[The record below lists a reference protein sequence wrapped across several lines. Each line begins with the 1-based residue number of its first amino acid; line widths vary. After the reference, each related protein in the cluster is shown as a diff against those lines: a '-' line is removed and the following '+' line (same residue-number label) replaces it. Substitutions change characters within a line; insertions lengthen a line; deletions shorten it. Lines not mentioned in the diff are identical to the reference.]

1 MQTKVAKWGNSLGV
15 RIPQWVAEKAEIN
28 DGTIVEVSFKDDAII
43 IIKKNRLSL
52 EEMLN
57 DITAENLHD
66 ELDTG
71 SVTINGGWVKA
82 TGGGGGAGIGGG
94 PSTYTTGSGGAVTI
108 NGGTVFA
115 IGSSNYWGTGSGIGG
130 GYGASAS
137 GGYIGAAG
145 TVTITGGSVYAS
157 SIQAAVK
164 NSDGN
169 GVIQAPVSGLPANT
183 GISYTDN
190 GGNPISCA
198 TDPQGKIY
206 LWLIPGTHVIGI
218 SAGAIQYSIVGI
230 LPDTANYFEIL
241 PDDANLTMVCNQVIS
256 TTGGLG
262 TSADPYS
269 ASIIVPNSQATVSL
283 TDLMPH
289 NTYAAAALYA
299 DGDFATTTGSVE
311 LVPGAETT
319 IYICVT
325 SQEGTH
331 QLYYELNVLRLSADA
346 VLSKAC
352 NQAIS
357 TTGGSGTSVD
367 PYLASISV
375 PYTQVAVTVAD
386 LTPRSTYAT
395 TNLYT
400 NSSFITATG
409 IFNLEPGAATDVYI
423 GVTSQD
429 ETATLYYRVSV
440 TRRLSDDAIL
450 SRVCDQ
456 EISTTSGS
464 GTIINPF
471 VASIS
476 VPNSQATVST
486 ADLTPRSA
494 YAAAELYTDGSFTTT
509 TGSAGIEPG
518 ATILLYIG
526 VTAHDGTRLY
536 YELNVTR
543 SSSDASLTR
552 IGNQVVGTTGGSG
565 TIADPY
571 LALFSMPYSQAA
583 VTVADLTLGNPYATA
598 TLYTNSSFTT
608 ATDSVSL
615 TADAYTTVYIGITSQ
630 DGTARLYYTVSILR
644 LSDNALLS
652 KLSDQVITI
661 AGGTGTLLDPYL
673 SSVYVP
679 NSQTTV
685 TTPDLATE
693 NDYATAVMYT
703 DSSFTTTTGI
713 FNLEPGTATD
723 VYIGITSR
731 DETATLYYRVS
742 VTRRL
747 SDDAILS
754 RVCDQEISTTSGSG
768 TRVNPYVASIS
779 VPNSQATVST
789 ADLTPRS
796 AHAVAEIYVDDSFN
810 TTTGSAGIEPG
821 ATITLYIRVTAHDG
835 TSLYYKLNV
844 TRSSSDASLTM
855 IGNQMIG
862 TTGGSGTIAD
872 PYLASI
878 SVPYAQAA
886 LTVADLTPGNP
897 YATATLYTNS
907 SFTTTTGSVSL
918 TAYAYTTV
926 YIGVTS
932 QDGTARLYY
941 TVSILRLSNNALLSK
956 LSDQVITIAGGTGTL
971 LDPYLSSVYVPDS
984 QTTIT
989 TPDLATENA
998 YSTAVIYTDSSFTTA
1013 TGIFNL
1019 EPGTAT
1025 DVNIGITSQDETATL
1040 YYRVSVTP
1048 MSSYILDISAGNITA
1063 AAGTKLGTFK
1073 LVCGNPQVTLDS
1085 IPLSMP
1091 ITIMDSTAGIAPTA
1105 NTVTIDVN
1113 SAMSIILDGVNMNN
1127 SASPFVIV
1135 SGSTVNLTLQGTN
1148 TLTCSDRGAGLQV
1161 NDNAVLNITADS
1173 TGSLLANGGILTL
1186 GSGIGSSDTF
1196 DNTGT
1201 VTISGGTVTATGGDM
1216 GAGIGGAGL
1225 GSGGTVTI
1233 MGGTVTATGGALF
1246 GPGIGGWNDA
1256 TVIISGGMV
1265 TATGTASPDIGGF
1278 PGIGGFNRS
1287 RVEINGGTVI
1297 ATSADSAGIGGDSNP
1312 YYTGGTVTINGG
1324 KVTATSGFV
1333 GIGGANILVTVNGGT
1348 VTAIG
1353 STNDL
1358 GGSKV
1363 IINGGSVNAR
1373 AQSLVYNSSNDPEYL
1388 VTVTGLPQNY
1398 ALSYS
1403 VEGGNTVSCSTDAS
1417 GKLYLWL
1424 PASGNATAIEF
1435 AGADG
1440 GTYSVSGT
1448 VQGAG
1453 SDSGGT
1459 WAVGSVEP
1467 IDECFIATAAFGSK
1481 FEPSVALLRDFRDKY
1496 LLTNTLGKSLV
1507 NFYYQN
1513 SPPLAAMIAA
1523 SEPLKIAARV
1533 MLAPVI
1539 AIVYLIYHPILL
1551 VAVLALLIAFL
1562 VYRFKLR
1569 KRYSWNCPI

>member
-1 MQTKVAKWGNSLGV
+1 MPGLLVPPGATLEITASSTGSLNAQGGTSEICGGAGVGGAGNNGYGDSSGTVIINGGTVIAIGSNGGAGIGGGRLLILNGRGGSSGSVTINGGTVTATGNDGGAGIGGGNSWNGFGGDGGSV
-15 RIPQWVAEKAEIN
+15 TIN
-28 DGTIVEVSFKDDAII
+28 GGTVTATANGHVSGTGAAGIGGGGGSSAG
-43 IIKKNRLSL
+43 NG
-52 EEMLN
+52 
-57 DITAENLHD
+57 
-66 ELDTG
+66 G

-82 TGGGGGAGIGGG
+82 TGAGGGAGIGGG
-94 PSTYTTGSGGAVTI
+94 PSSYNTGSGGAVTI

-241 PDDANLTMVCNQVIS
+241 PDDANLTMVCNQ
-256 TTGGLG
+256 
-262 TSADPYS
+262 
-269 ASIIVPNSQATVSL
+269 
-283 TDLMPH
+283 
-289 NTYAAAALYA
+289 
-299 DGDFATTTGSVE
+299 
-311 LVPGAETT
+311 
-319 IYICVT
+319 
-325 SQEGTH
+325 
-331 QLYYELNVLRLSADA
+331 
-346 VLSKAC
+346 
-352 NQAIS
+352 AIS
-357 TTGGSGTSVD
+357 
-367 PYLASISV
+367 
-375 PYTQVAVTVAD
+375 
-386 LTPRSTYAT
+386 
-395 TNLYT
+395 
-400 NSSFITATG
+400 
-409 IFNLEPGAATDVYI
+409 
-423 GVTSQD
+423 
-429 ETATLYYRVSV
+429 
-440 TRRLSDDAIL
+440 
-450 SRVCDQ
+450 
-456 EISTTSGS
+456 
-464 GTIINPF
+464 
-471 VASIS
+471 
-476 VPNSQATVST
+476 
-486 ADLTPRSA
+486 
-494 YAAAELYTDGSFTTT
+494 
-509 TGSAGIEPG
+509 
-518 ATILLYIG
+518 
-526 VTAHDGTRLY
+526 
-536 YELNVTR
+536 
-543 SSSDASLTR
+543 
-552 IGNQVVGTTGGSG
+552 TTGGSG

-731 DETATLYYRVS
+731 
-742 VTRRL
+742 
-747 SDDAILS
+747 
-754 RVCDQEISTTSGSG
+754 
-768 TRVNPYVASIS
+768 
-779 VPNSQATVST
+779 
-789 ADLTPRS
+789 
-796 AHAVAEIYVDDSFN
+796 
-810 TTTGSAGIEPG
+810 
-821 ATITLYIRVTAHDG
+821 
-835 TSLYYKLNV
+835 
-844 TRSSSDASLTM
+844 
-855 IGNQMIG
+855 
-862 TTGGSGTIAD
+862 
-872 PYLASI
+872 
-878 SVPYAQAA
+878 
-886 LTVADLTPGNP
+886 
-897 YATATLYTNS
+897 
-907 SFTTTTGSVSL
+907 
-918 TAYAYTTV
+918 
-926 YIGVTS
+926 
-932 QDGTARLYY
+932 
-941 TVSILRLSNNALLSK
+941 
-956 LSDQVITIAGGTGTL
+956 
-971 LDPYLSSVYVPDS
+971 
-984 QTTIT
+984 
-989 TPDLATENA
+989 
-998 YSTAVIYTDSSFTTA
+998 
-1013 TGIFNL
+1013 
-1019 EPGTAT
+1019 
-1025 DVNIGITSQDETATL
+1025 DETATL

>member
-1 MQTKVAKWGNSLGV
+1 MAISIEVVLCIFSLLGPEITATAQSDEASYTFDIREGNIAISVGT
-15 RIPQWVAEKAEIN
+15 N
-28 DGTIVEVSFKDDAII
+28 SGTIKVEYGNGEIVDNIYAAQEITITDSSPDTPTANVIAVNPNIEGTLNITLDNVNISRADASPLSINGTVNLTLTGANYLTSGY
-43 IIKKNRLSL
+43 NRSIGVYSPAMPGLLVPPGATL
-52 EEMLN
+52 E
-57 DITAENLHD
+57 ITASSTGSLNAQGGTSEICGGAGVGGAGNNGYGDSSGTVIINGGTVIAIGSNGGAGIGGGRL
-66 ELDTG
+66 LILNGRGGSSG
-71 SVTINGGWVKA
+71 SVTINGGTVTA
-82 TGGGGGAGIGGG
+82 TGNDGGAGIGGG
-94 PSTYTTGSGGAVTI
+94 CAPLGFGGHGGAVTI

-115 IGSSNYWGTGSGIGG
+115 IGSTNYWGTGSGIGG

-241 PDDANLTMVCNQVIS
+241 PDDANLTMVCNQ
-256 TTGGLG
+256 
-262 TSADPYS
+262 
-269 ASIIVPNSQATVSL
+269 
-283 TDLMPH
+283 
-289 NTYAAAALYA
+289 
-299 DGDFATTTGSVE
+299 
-311 LVPGAETT
+311 
-319 IYICVT
+319 
-325 SQEGTH
+325 
-331 QLYYELNVLRLSADA
+331 
-346 VLSKAC
+346 
-352 NQAIS
+352 AIS
-357 TTGGSGTSVD
+357 
-367 PYLASISV
+367 
-375 PYTQVAVTVAD
+375 
-386 LTPRSTYAT
+386 
-395 TNLYT
+395 
-400 NSSFITATG
+400 
-409 IFNLEPGAATDVYI
+409 
-423 GVTSQD
+423 
-429 ETATLYYRVSV
+429 
-440 TRRLSDDAIL
+440 
-450 SRVCDQ
+450 
-456 EISTTSGS
+456 
-464 GTIINPF
+464 
-471 VASIS
+471 
-476 VPNSQATVST
+476 
-486 ADLTPRSA
+486 
-494 YAAAELYTDGSFTTT
+494 
-509 TGSAGIEPG
+509 
-518 ATILLYIG
+518 
-526 VTAHDGTRLY
+526 
-536 YELNVTR
+536 
-543 SSSDASLTR
+543 
-552 IGNQVVGTTGGSG
+552 TTGGSG

-583 VTVADLTLGNPYATA
+583 VTT
-598 TLYTNSSFTT
+598 
-608 ATDSVSL
+608 
-615 TADAYTTVYIGITSQ
+615 
-630 DGTARLYYTVSILR
+630 
-644 LSDNALLS
+644 
-652 KLSDQVITI
+652 
-661 AGGTGTLLDPYL
+661 
-673 SSVYVP
+673 
-679 NSQTTV
+679 
-685 TTPDLATE
+685 
-693 NDYATAVMYT
+693 
-703 DSSFTTTTGI
+703 
-713 FNLEPGTATD
+713 
-723 VYIGITSR
+723 
-731 DETATLYYRVS
+731 
-742 VTRRL
+742 
-747 SDDAILS
+747 
-754 RVCDQEISTTSGSG
+754 
-768 TRVNPYVASIS
+768 
-779 VPNSQATVST
+779 
-789 ADLTPRS
+789 
-796 AHAVAEIYVDDSFN
+796 
-810 TTTGSAGIEPG
+810 
-821 ATITLYIRVTAHDG
+821 
-835 TSLYYKLNV
+835 
-844 TRSSSDASLTM
+844 
-855 IGNQMIG
+855 
-862 TTGGSGTIAD
+862 
-872 PYLASI
+872 
-878 SVPYAQAA
+878 
-886 LTVADLTPGNP
+886 ADLTPGNP

-1073 LVCGNPQVTLDS
+1073 LVWGNPQVTLDS

-1091 ITIMDSTAGIAPTA
+1091 ITIMDSTAGIASTA

-1186 GSGIGSSDTF
+1186 GSGIGSSDVF

-1201 VTISGGTVTATGGDM
+1201 VTISGGMVTATGGDM
-1216 GAGIGGAGL
+1216 GAGIGSAGL
-1225 GSGGTVTI
+1225 GSGGKVTI
-1233 MGGTVTATGGALF
+1233 MGGTVTATGGATF
-1246 GPGIGGWNDA
+1246 GAGIGGISNV
-1256 TVIISGGMV
+1256 TVIINGGMV
-1265 TATGTASPDIGGF
+1265 TATGFASPDMGGL
-1278 PGIGGFNRS
+1278 PGIGSSNNC

-1297 ATSADSAGIGGDSNP
+1297 ASSALCAGIGGDSNP

>member
-1 MQTKVAKWGNSLGV
+1 MAISIAVVLCIFSLLGPEITATAESDEASYTFDIREGNIAISVGT
-15 RIPQWVAEKAEIN
+15 N
-28 DGTIVEVSFKDDAII
+28 SGTIKVEYGNGEIVDNIYAAQEITITDSSPDTPTANVIAVNPNIEGTLNITLDNVNISRADASPLSINGTVNLTLTGANYLTSGY
-43 IIKKNRLSL
+43 NRSIGVYSPAMPGLLVPPGATL
-52 EEMLN
+52 E
-57 DITAENLHD
+57 ITASSTGSLNAQGGTSEICGGAGVGGAGNNGYGDSSGTVIINGGTVIAIGSNGGAGIGGGRL
-66 ELDTG
+66 LILNGRGGSSG
-71 SVTINGGWVKA
+71 SVTINGGTVTA
-82 TGGGGGAGIGGG
+82 TGNDGGAGIGGG
-94 PSTYTTGSGGAVTI
+94 NSWNGFGGDGGSVTI

-241 PDDANLTMVCNQVIS
+241 PD
-256 TTGGLG
+256 
-262 TSADPYS
+262 
-269 ASIIVPNSQATVSL
+269 
-283 TDLMPH
+283 
-289 NTYAAAALYA
+289 
-299 DGDFATTTGSVE
+299 
-311 LVPGAETT
+311 
-319 IYICVT
+319 
-325 SQEGTH
+325 
-331 QLYYELNVLRLSADA
+331 
-346 VLSKAC
+346 
-352 NQAIS
+352 
-357 TTGGSGTSVD
+357 
-367 PYLASISV
+367 
-375 PYTQVAVTVAD
+375 
-386 LTPRSTYAT
+386 
-395 TNLYT
+395 
-400 NSSFITATG
+400 
-409 IFNLEPGAATDVYI
+409 
-423 GVTSQD
+423 
-429 ETATLYYRVSV
+429 
-440 TRRLSDDAIL
+440 
-450 SRVCDQ
+450 
-456 EISTTSGS
+456 
-464 GTIINPF
+464 
-471 VASIS
+471 
-476 VPNSQATVST
+476 
-486 ADLTPRSA
+486 
-494 YAAAELYTDGSFTTT
+494 
-509 TGSAGIEPG
+509 
-518 ATILLYIG
+518 
-526 VTAHDGTRLY
+526 
-536 YELNVTR
+536 
-543 SSSDASLTR
+543 
-552 IGNQVVGTTGGSG
+552 
-565 TIADPY
+565 
-571 LALFSMPYSQAA
+571 
-583 VTVADLTLGNPYATA
+583 
-598 TLYTNSSFTT
+598 
-608 ATDSVSL
+608 
-615 TADAYTTVYIGITSQ
+615 
-630 DGTARLYYTVSILR
+630 
-644 LSDNALLS
+644 
-652 KLSDQVITI
+652 
-661 AGGTGTLLDPYL
+661 
-673 SSVYVP
+673 
-679 NSQTTV
+679 
-685 TTPDLATE
+685 
-693 NDYATAVMYT
+693 
-703 DSSFTTTTGI
+703 
-713 FNLEPGTATD
+713 
-723 VYIGITSR
+723 
-731 DETATLYYRVS
+731 
-742 VTRRL
+742 
-747 SDDAILS
+747 
-754 RVCDQEISTTSGSG
+754 
-768 TRVNPYVASIS
+768 
-779 VPNSQATVST
+779 
-789 ADLTPRS
+789 
-796 AHAVAEIYVDDSFN
+796 
-810 TTTGSAGIEPG
+810 
-821 ATITLYIRVTAHDG
+821 
-835 TSLYYKLNV
+835 
-844 TRSSSDASLTM
+844 DASLTM

-1013 TGIFNL
+1013 TVILNL

>member
-1 MQTKVAKWGNSLGV
+1 MAISIAVVLCIFSLLGPEITATAQSDEASYTFDIREGNIAISAGTLNITLDNVNISRADASPLSINGTVNLTLTGANYLTSGYNTGGYYPSAMPGLRVPPGATLEIIASSTGSLEVQGGTAEVGGGAGIGGASNYGSADSCGTVIINGGIVNAVGGNGGAGIGGGSLGFFNG
-15 RIPQWVAEKAEIN
+15 W
-28 DGTIVEVSFKDDAII
+28 G
-43 IIKKNRLSL
+43 
-52 EEMLN
+52 
-57 DITAENLHD
+57 
-66 ELDTG
+66 G
-71 SVTINGGWVKA
+71 SSGPLTINGGTVTA
-82 TGGGGGAGIGGG
+82 TGNGGGAGIGGG
-94 PSTYTTGSGGAVTI
+94 CAPLGFGGHGGAVTI

-115 IGSSNYWGTGSGIGG
+115 IGSTNYWGTGSGIGG

-241 PDDANLTMVCNQVIS
+241 PD
-256 TTGGLG
+256 
-262 TSADPYS
+262 
-269 ASIIVPNSQATVSL
+269 
-283 TDLMPH
+283 
-289 NTYAAAALYA
+289 
-299 DGDFATTTGSVE
+299 
-311 LVPGAETT
+311 
-319 IYICVT
+319 
-325 SQEGTH
+325 
-331 QLYYELNVLRLSADA
+331 
-346 VLSKAC
+346 
-352 NQAIS
+352 
-357 TTGGSGTSVD
+357 
-367 PYLASISV
+367 
-375 PYTQVAVTVAD
+375 
-386 LTPRSTYAT
+386 
-395 TNLYT
+395 
-400 NSSFITATG
+400 
-409 IFNLEPGAATDVYI
+409 
-423 GVTSQD
+423 
-429 ETATLYYRVSV
+429 
-440 TRRLSDDAIL
+440 
-450 SRVCDQ
+450 
-456 EISTTSGS
+456 
-464 GTIINPF
+464 
-471 VASIS
+471 
-476 VPNSQATVST
+476 
-486 ADLTPRSA
+486 
-494 YAAAELYTDGSFTTT
+494 
-509 TGSAGIEPG
+509 
-518 ATILLYIG
+518 
-526 VTAHDGTRLY
+526 
-536 YELNVTR
+536 
-543 SSSDASLTR
+543 
-552 IGNQVVGTTGGSG
+552 
-565 TIADPY
+565 
-571 LALFSMPYSQAA
+571 
-583 VTVADLTLGNPYATA
+583 
-598 TLYTNSSFTT
+598 
-608 ATDSVSL
+608 
-615 TADAYTTVYIGITSQ
+615 
-630 DGTARLYYTVSILR
+630 
-644 LSDNALLS
+644 
-652 KLSDQVITI
+652 
-661 AGGTGTLLDPYL
+661 
-673 SSVYVP
+673 
-679 NSQTTV
+679 
-685 TTPDLATE
+685 
-693 NDYATAVMYT
+693 
-703 DSSFTTTTGI
+703 
-713 FNLEPGTATD
+713 
-723 VYIGITSR
+723 
-731 DETATLYYRVS
+731 
-742 VTRRL
+742 
-747 SDDAILS
+747 
-754 RVCDQEISTTSGSG
+754 
-768 TRVNPYVASIS
+768 
-779 VPNSQATVST
+779 
-789 ADLTPRS
+789 
-796 AHAVAEIYVDDSFN
+796 
-810 TTTGSAGIEPG
+810 
-821 ATITLYIRVTAHDG
+821 
-835 TSLYYKLNV
+835 
-844 TRSSSDASLTM
+844 DASLTM

-1013 TGIFNL
+1013 TVILNL

>member
-1 MQTKVAKWGNSLGV
+1 VTTPDLAT
-15 RIPQWVAEKAEIN
+15 EN
-28 DGTIVEVSFKDDAII
+28 DYA
-43 IIKKNRLSL
+43 
-52 EEMLN
+52 
-57 DITAENLHD
+57 TA
-66 ELDTG
+66 
-71 SVTINGGWVKA
+71 VM
-82 TGGGGGAGIGGG
+82 
-94 PSTYTTGSGGAVTI
+94 
-108 NGGTVFA
+108 
-115 IGSSNYWGTGSGIGG
+115 
-130 GYGASAS
+130 
-137 GGYIGAAG
+137 
-145 TVTITGGSVYAS
+145 
-157 SIQAAVK
+157 
-164 NSDGN
+164 
-169 GVIQAPVSGLPANT
+169 
-183 GISYTDN
+183 YTD
-190 GGNPISCA
+190 S
-198 TDPQGKIY
+198 
-206 LWLIPGTHVIGI
+206 
-218 SAGAIQYSIVGI
+218 S
-230 LPDTANYFEIL
+230 F
-241 PDDANLTMVCNQVIS
+241 
-256 TTGGLG
+256 
-262 TSADPYS
+262 
-269 ASIIVPNSQATVSL
+269 
-283 TDLMPH
+283 
-289 NTYAAAALYA
+289 
-299 DGDFATTTGSVE
+299 TTT
-311 LVPGAETT
+311 
-319 IYICVT
+319 
-325 SQEGTH
+325 
-331 QLYYELNVLRLSADA
+331 
-346 VLSKAC
+346 
-352 NQAIS
+352 
-357 TTGGSGTSVD
+357 
-367 PYLASISV
+367 
-375 PYTQVAVTVAD
+375 
-386 LTPRSTYAT
+386 
-395 TNLYT
+395 
-400 NSSFITATG
+400 TG

-423 GVTSQD
+423 GITSRD

-494 YAAAELYTDGSFTTT
+494 
-509 TGSAGIEPG
+509 
-518 ATILLYIG
+518 
-526 VTAHDGTRLY
+526 
-536 YELNVTR
+536 
-543 SSSDASLTR
+543 
-552 IGNQVVGTTGGSG
+552 
-565 TIADPY
+565 
-571 LALFSMPYSQAA
+571 
-583 VTVADLTLGNPYATA
+583 
-598 TLYTNSSFTT
+598 
-608 ATDSVSL
+608 
-615 TADAYTTVYIGITSQ
+615 
-630 DGTARLYYTVSILR
+630 
-644 LSDNALLS
+644 
-652 KLSDQVITI
+652 
-661 AGGTGTLLDPYL
+661 
-673 SSVYVP
+673 
-679 NSQTTV
+679 
-685 TTPDLATE
+685 
-693 NDYATAVMYT
+693 
-703 DSSFTTTTGI
+703 
-713 FNLEPGTATD
+713 
-723 VYIGITSR
+723 
-731 DETATLYYRVS
+731 
-742 VTRRL
+742 
-747 SDDAILS
+747 
-754 RVCDQEISTTSGSG
+754 
-768 TRVNPYVASIS
+768 
-779 VPNSQATVST
+779 
-789 ADLTPRS
+789 
-796 AHAVAEIYVDDSFN
+796 HAVAEIYTDDSFN

-941 TVSILRLSNNALLSK
+941 TVSILRLSDNALLSK

-971 LDPYLSSVYVPDS
+971 LDPYLSSVYVPNS
-984 QTTIT
+984 QTTVT
-989 TPDLATENA
+989 TPDLATENDYA
-998 YSTAVIYTDSSFTTA
+998 TAVMYTDSSFTTT

-1025 DVNIGITSQDETATL
+1025 DVYIGITSQDETATL

-1048 MSSYILDISAGNITA
+1048 MSSYILDISAGNIIA
-1063 AAGTKLGTFK
+1063 AAGTKPGTFK

-1186 GSGIGSSDTF
+1186 GSGIGSSDVF

-1216 GAGIGGAGL
+1216 GAGIGSAGL
-1225 GSGGTVTI
+1225 GSGGKVTI
-1233 MGGTVTATGGALF
+1233 MGGTVTATGGATF
-1246 GPGIGGWNDA
+1246 GAGIGGISNV
-1256 TVIISGGMV
+1256 TVIINGGMV
-1265 TATGTASPDIGGF
+1265 TATGFASPDMGGL
-1278 PGIGGFNRS
+1278 PGIGSSNNC

-1297 ATSADSAGIGGDSNP
+1297 ASSALCAGIGGDSNP

-1513 SPPLAAMIAA
+1513 SLPLAAMIAA

>member
-1 MQTKVAKWGNSLGV
+1 MAISIEVVLCIFSLLGPEITATAQSDEASYTFDIREGNIAISVGT
-15 RIPQWVAEKAEIN
+15 N
-28 DGTIVEVSFKDDAII
+28 SGTIKVEYGNGEIVDNIYAAQEVTITDSSPDTPTANVIAVNPNIEGTLNITLDNVNISRADASPLSINGTVNLTLTGANYLTSGY
-43 IIKKNRLSL
+43 NRSIGVYSPAMPGLLVPPGATL
-52 EEMLN
+52 E
-57 DITAENLHD
+57 ITASSTGSLNAQGGTSEICGGAGVGGAGNNGYGDSSGTVIINGGTVIAIGSNGGAGIGGGRL
-66 ELDTG
+66 LILNGRGGSSG
-71 SVTINGGWVKA
+71 SVTINGGTVTA
-82 TGGGGGAGIGGG
+82 TGNDGGAGIGGG
-94 PSTYTTGSGGAVTI
+94 CAPLGFGGHGGAVTI

-115 IGSSNYWGTGSGIGG
+115 IGSTNYWGTGSGIGG

-241 PDDANLTMVCNQVIS
+241 PDDANLTMVCNQ
-256 TTGGLG
+256 
-262 TSADPYS
+262 
-269 ASIIVPNSQATVSL
+269 
-283 TDLMPH
+283 
-289 NTYAAAALYA
+289 
-299 DGDFATTTGSVE
+299 
-311 LVPGAETT
+311 
-319 IYICVT
+319 
-325 SQEGTH
+325 
-331 QLYYELNVLRLSADA
+331 
-346 VLSKAC
+346 
-352 NQAIS
+352 AIS
-357 TTGGSGTSVD
+357 
-367 PYLASISV
+367 
-375 PYTQVAVTVAD
+375 
-386 LTPRSTYAT
+386 
-395 TNLYT
+395 
-400 NSSFITATG
+400 
-409 IFNLEPGAATDVYI
+409 
-423 GVTSQD
+423 
-429 ETATLYYRVSV
+429 
-440 TRRLSDDAIL
+440 
-450 SRVCDQ
+450 
-456 EISTTSGS
+456 
-464 GTIINPF
+464 
-471 VASIS
+471 
-476 VPNSQATVST
+476 
-486 ADLTPRSA
+486 
-494 YAAAELYTDGSFTTT
+494 
-509 TGSAGIEPG
+509 
-518 ATILLYIG
+518 
-526 VTAHDGTRLY
+526 
-536 YELNVTR
+536 
-543 SSSDASLTR
+543 
-552 IGNQVVGTTGGSG
+552 TTGGSG

-583 VTVADLTLGNPYATA
+583 VTT
-598 TLYTNSSFTT
+598 
-608 ATDSVSL
+608 
-615 TADAYTTVYIGITSQ
+615 
-630 DGTARLYYTVSILR
+630 
-644 LSDNALLS
+644 
-652 KLSDQVITI
+652 
-661 AGGTGTLLDPYL
+661 
-673 SSVYVP
+673 
-679 NSQTTV
+679 
-685 TTPDLATE
+685 
-693 NDYATAVMYT
+693 
-703 DSSFTTTTGI
+703 
-713 FNLEPGTATD
+713 
-723 VYIGITSR
+723 
-731 DETATLYYRVS
+731 
-742 VTRRL
+742 
-747 SDDAILS
+747 
-754 RVCDQEISTTSGSG
+754 
-768 TRVNPYVASIS
+768 
-779 VPNSQATVST
+779 
-789 ADLTPRS
+789 
-796 AHAVAEIYVDDSFN
+796 
-810 TTTGSAGIEPG
+810 
-821 ATITLYIRVTAHDG
+821 
-835 TSLYYKLNV
+835 
-844 TRSSSDASLTM
+844 
-855 IGNQMIG
+855 
-862 TTGGSGTIAD
+862 
-872 PYLASI
+872 
-878 SVPYAQAA
+878 
-886 LTVADLTPGNP
+886 ADLTPGNP

-1073 LVCGNPQVTLDS
+1073 LVWGNPQVTLDS

-1091 ITIMDSTAGIAPTA
+1091 ITIMDSTAGIASTA

-1186 GSGIGSSDTF
+1186 GSGIGSSDVF

-1201 VTISGGTVTATGGDM
+1201 VTISGGMVTATGGDM
-1216 GAGIGGAGL
+1216 GAGIGSAGL
-1225 GSGGTVTI
+1225 GSGGKVTI
-1233 MGGTVTATGGALF
+1233 MGGTVTATGGATF
-1246 GPGIGGWNDA
+1246 GAGIGGISNV
-1256 TVIISGGMV
+1256 TVIINGGMV
-1265 TATGTASPDIGGF
+1265 TATGFASPDMGGL
-1278 PGIGGFNRS
+1278 PGIGSSNNC

-1297 ATSADSAGIGGDSNP
+1297 ASSALCAGIGGDSNP

>member
-1 MQTKVAKWGNSLGV
+1 MAISIAVVLCIFSLLGPEITATAQSDEASYTFDIREGNIAISVGTNSGTIKVEYGNGEIVDNIYAAQEITITDSSPDTPTANVIAVNPNIEGTLNITLDNVNISRADASPLSINGTVNLTLTGANYLTSGYNRSIGVYSPAMPGLLVPPGATLEITASSTGSLNAQGGTSEICGGAGV
-15 RIPQWVAEKAEIN
+15 GGAGNNGYGDSSGTVIINGGTVSAIGGSKGTTDNGGGGAGIGGGSAYQGGEAGSSGPVIINGGTVIAIGSNGGAGIGGGRLLILNGRGGSSGSVTINGGTVTATGN
-28 DGTIVEVSFKDDAII
+28 DGGAGIGGGCAPLGFGGHGGAVTINGGTV
-43 IIKKNRLSL
+43 
-52 EEMLN
+52 
-57 DITAENLHD
+57 TATANGHISG
-66 ELDTG
+66 TGAAGIGGSGGTSGGNGG

-440 TRRLSDDAIL
+440 T
-450 SRVCDQ
+450 
-456 EISTTSGS
+456 
-464 GTIINPF
+464 
-471 VASIS
+471 
-476 VPNSQATVST
+476 
-486 ADLTPRSA
+486 
-494 YAAAELYTDGSFTTT
+494 
-509 TGSAGIEPG
+509 
-518 ATILLYIG
+518 
-526 VTAHDGTRLY
+526 
-536 YELNVTR
+536 
-543 SSSDASLTR
+543 
-552 IGNQVVGTTGGSG
+552 
-565 TIADPY
+565 
-571 LALFSMPYSQAA
+571 
-583 VTVADLTLGNPYATA
+583 
-598 TLYTNSSFTT
+598 
-608 ATDSVSL
+608 
-615 TADAYTTVYIGITSQ
+615 
-630 DGTARLYYTVSILR
+630 
-644 LSDNALLS
+644 
-652 KLSDQVITI
+652 
-661 AGGTGTLLDPYL
+661 
-673 SSVYVP
+673 
-679 NSQTTV
+679 
-685 TTPDLATE
+685 
-693 NDYATAVMYT
+693 
-703 DSSFTTTTGI
+703 
-713 FNLEPGTATD
+713 
-723 VYIGITSR
+723 
-731 DETATLYYRVS
+731 
-742 VTRRL
+742 
-747 SDDAILS
+747 
-754 RVCDQEISTTSGSG
+754 
-768 TRVNPYVASIS
+768 
-779 VPNSQATVST
+779 
-789 ADLTPRS
+789 
-796 AHAVAEIYVDDSFN
+796 
-810 TTTGSAGIEPG
+810 
-821 ATITLYIRVTAHDG
+821 
-835 TSLYYKLNV
+835 
-844 TRSSSDASLTM
+844 
-855 IGNQMIG
+855 
-862 TTGGSGTIAD
+862 
-872 PYLASI
+872 
-878 SVPYAQAA
+878 
-886 LTVADLTPGNP
+886 
-897 YATATLYTNS
+897 
-907 SFTTTTGSVSL
+907 
-918 TAYAYTTV
+918 
-926 YIGVTS
+926 
-932 QDGTARLYY
+932 
-941 TVSILRLSNNALLSK
+941 
-956 LSDQVITIAGGTGTL
+956 
-971 LDPYLSSVYVPDS
+971 
-984 QTTIT
+984 
-989 TPDLATENA
+989 
-998 YSTAVIYTDSSFTTA
+998 
-1013 TGIFNL
+1013 
-1019 EPGTAT
+1019 
-1025 DVNIGITSQDETATL
+1025 
-1040 YYRVSVTP
+1040 P

-1073 LVCGNPQVTLDS
+1073 LVWGNPQVTLDS

-1091 ITIMDSTAGIAPTA
+1091 ITIMDSTAGIASTA

-1186 GSGIGSSDTF
+1186 GSGIGSSDVF

-1201 VTISGGTVTATGGDM
+1201 VTISGGMVTATGGDM
-1216 GAGIGGAGL
+1216 GAGIGSAGL
-1225 GSGGTVTI
+1225 GSGGKVTI
-1233 MGGTVTATGGALF
+1233 MGGTVTATGGATF
-1246 GPGIGGWNDA
+1246 GAGIGGISNV
-1256 TVIISGGMV
+1256 TVIINGGMV
-1265 TATGTASPDIGGF
+1265 TATGFASPDMGGL
-1278 PGIGGFNRS
+1278 PGIGSSNNC

-1297 ATSADSAGIGGDSNP
+1297 ASSALCAGIGGDSNP